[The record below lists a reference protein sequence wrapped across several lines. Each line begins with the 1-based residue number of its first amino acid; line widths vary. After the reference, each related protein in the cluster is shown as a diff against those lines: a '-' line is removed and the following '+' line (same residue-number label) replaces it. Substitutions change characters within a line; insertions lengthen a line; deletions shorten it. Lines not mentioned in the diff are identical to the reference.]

1 MLPKI
6 ALYSKFGFYGDWAGI
21 SLVYFELAAISRLI
35 HKGNFLFF
43 FSNAQG
49 GHWTHVINLSGDDFI
64 TKPIEEITDILQR
77 EKGNSFIEILTDL
90 EPKLLEHN
98 RYNVKSC
105 PGRYLKLRKH
115 G

>member
-1 MLPKI
+1 MVIGREFRWFISNLQQFHD
-6 ALYSKFGFYGDWAGI
+6 LYIKVIFCFFY
-21 SLVYFELAAISRLI
+21 S
-35 HKGNFLFF
+35 H
-43 FSNAQG
+43 AQG